1 MTDSLPEMPEFGS
14 EARIPLVV
22 PDLTPLKRHCPE
34 KNKEGN
40 PCKVPPLKD
49 SDYCL
54 GHAKRLKLWHHTPSV
69 KGINAPRGHTA
80 KFKSREEILA
90 MISKR
95 LDMVEERYPSLTTP
109 EVIEMFCDLCRT
121 YAVIAKVEVSEDI
134 ALRGWRMKGT
144 A

>member
-1 MTDSLPEMPEFGS
+1 MDSLDGTPDFGKPEEL
-14 EARIPLVV
+14 PLVV
-22 PDLTPLKRHCPE
+22 PDLTPVKRVCAE

-40 PCKVPPLKD
+40 PCRVHPLKD
-49 SDYCL
+49 SEYCL
-54 GHAKRLKLWHHTPSV
+54 GHAKRLKLWHHTPTIPGV
-69 KGINAPRGHTA
+69 KAPRGNTA

-95 LDMVEERYPSLTTP
+95 LDMLEERYPEVTTP

-121 YAVIAKVEVSEDI
+121 YGVIAKVEVAENTV
-134 ALRGWRMKGT
+134 LRGWRMKGT